1 MASTESGDGALT
13 DQTVEP
19 AEPAETTETPA
30 PAVPD
35 TSFGGRLLQSLPPH
49 MTESLT
55 DEDKAEFATIAD
67 RVRGAYWTGSH
78 AVDARYTVPWFS
90 RRFYM
95 RIMAG
100 QENRDPNRVK
110 TENKEKSVSRSAV
123 NVAGIGVAVLI
134 FYIVLGIA
142 LLSMSLF
149 L

>member
-1 MASTESGDGALT
+1 MASTESGDDALT
-13 DQTVEP
+13 DQA
-19 AEPAETTETPA
+19 AEPAEAAETPA
-30 PAVPD
+30 PTVPD
-35 TSFGGRLLQSLPPH
+35 TSFGGRLLQSLPTH

-55 DEDKAEFATIAD
+55 DEDRTEFAIIAD

-100 QENRDPNRVK
+100 QENRDPSRVK
-110 TENKEKSVSRSAV
+110 TENREKSVSRSAV
-123 NVAGIGVAVLI
+123 NIAGFGIAVLI
-134 FYIVLGIA
+134 FYIVIGIA
-142 LLSMSLF
+142 LLSMSIL